1 MPDGLDPHRDAWK
14 PVPLTRNEYDAEKKT
29 YTIEFTAPKQLL
41 LHPEFE
47 AMVHDELLRNADRK
61 GLVVEGQI
69 MVTTTDKDAP
79 QTVAE
84 ASADDTAVRDDT
96 VRDVLEHPEKEA
108 EVQAEQDALE
118 SPYKMSDAEKEW
130 RAKQRESMRQTADE
144 AFGFVKRTM
153 GDDVVI
159 GGKKFEVD
167 RGAFMEGFYGRP
179 IGERKADVMVVHAEA
194 LISMDLG
201 LDTTQEN
208 KPEDL
213 PVVEPDMLDV
223 EIPDDLSGL
232 DGLDD

>member
-1 MPDGLDPHRDAWK
+1 MPDGLDPHRDNWV
-14 PVPLTRNEYDAEKKT
+14 PVPLTLNEYDAEKKT

-41 LHPEFE
+41 LNTQFE

-69 MVTTTDKDAP
+69 MVTTRDKAKP
-79 QTVAE
+79 ETVAE
-84 ASADDTAVRDDT
+84 AAADETTARDDT

-108 EVQAEQDALE
+108 EVQAEQDAIE
-118 SPYKMSDAEKEW
+118 SPYKMSKAEQEW
-130 RAKQRESMRQTADE
+130 RAKQRQSMRETADE

-167 RGAFMEGFYGRP
+167 RDAFMEGFYGRP
-179 IGERKADVMVVHAEA
+179 IGERQVETMTVRAEA
-194 LISMDLG
+194 LIAMDLG
-201 LDTTQEN
+201 ITE
-208 KPEDL
+208 PGADL
-213 PVVEPDMLDV
+213 PVVDPEMLGI

-232 DGLDD
+232 DDDG